1 MKQSFVL
8 GFISV
13 LLHRSLLQNDAL
25 GDGGGVLRLP
35 LRKSLSKGPSQR
47 NFVGAQR
54 FQLKIFLGLF
64 K

>member
-25 GDGGGVLRLP
+25 GDGGWFSGYP
-35 LRKSLSKGPSQR
+35 
-47 NFVGAQR
+47 
-54 FQLKIFLGLF
+54 
-64 K
+64 

>member
-25 GDGGGVLRLP
+25 GDGGGFSGYP
-35 LRKSLSKGPSQR
+35 
-47 NFVGAQR
+47 
-54 FQLKIFLGLF
+54 
-64 K
+64 